1 VRAARPD
8 DDVGTARGDT
18 QGREGP
24 GPSDAEGGDPNLGR
38 GRTTCCL
45 AQHVDGMRF
54 ECACCASH
62 AAWQACKMGN
72 FGGRLA
78 QRLSRAEC
86 EAEGVKARP
95 VRTGVTT

>member
-1 VRAARPD
+1 MHYH
-8 DDVGTARGDT
+8 
-18 QGREGP
+18 
-24 GPSDAEGGDPNLGR
+24 AEGDECIWMKCNENVKNASKCMNMHLNAYGEKQHHFR
-38 GRTTCCL
+38 EKTTLIPLSGGTLCRPS
-45 AQHVDGMRF
+45 A
-54 ECACCASH
+54 E
-62 AAWQACKMGN
+62 WQACKMGN